1 MTWLFTLSAF
11 FMMLLFAFDRASDRF
26 GRTAPRR
33 RLYVPMAGGRIS
45 RQ

>member
-33 RLYVPMAGGRIS
+33 RLYVPMTGGRIS